1 MFTFLIFI
9 LSILQV
15 CRFYEAIPYN
25 SLLNPIFIYSP
36 IYITLF
42 VMMRIGAYSSFSPR
56 YYWFRFSFTNDPS
69 KAIGRNYIN
78 FVGYFPEIFWIV
90 EIFLEVLIDVIFYK
104 CADKKIE
111 AFVLSQV
118 SDEIK
123 S

>member
-1 MFTFLIFI
+1 
-9 LSILQV
+9 
-15 CRFYEAIPYN
+15 
-25 SLLNPIFIYSP
+25 
-36 IYITLF
+36 
-42 VMMRIGAYSSFSPR
+42 MMRIGAYSSFSP
-56 YYWFRFSFTNDPS
+56 SFTNDPS